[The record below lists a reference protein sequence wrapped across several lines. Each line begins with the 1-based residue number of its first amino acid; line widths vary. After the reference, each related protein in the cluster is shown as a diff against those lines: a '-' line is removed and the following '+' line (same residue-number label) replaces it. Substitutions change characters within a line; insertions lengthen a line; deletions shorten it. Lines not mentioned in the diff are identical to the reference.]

1 MTEEDSDKEDT
12 DDMDYVHDQA
22 KPNVITIRKLQP
34 SPSEKETNCDDV
46 EGSKVVLS
54 QETKAGFTKT
64 FEINPKTNRS
74 NQIFKCNH
82 CPLTT
87 RKLGNMIDH

>member
-1 MTEEDSDKEDT
+1 LTEVDSDKEDT
-12 DDMDYVHDQA
+12 DDMDYMQDQA

-34 SPSEKETNCDDV
+34 SASEMKTNCED
-46 EGSKVVLS
+46 EESSKVVLS
-54 QETKAGFTKT
+54 SDTKPGFTKT
-64 FEINPKTNRS
+64 FEINAKTNRS